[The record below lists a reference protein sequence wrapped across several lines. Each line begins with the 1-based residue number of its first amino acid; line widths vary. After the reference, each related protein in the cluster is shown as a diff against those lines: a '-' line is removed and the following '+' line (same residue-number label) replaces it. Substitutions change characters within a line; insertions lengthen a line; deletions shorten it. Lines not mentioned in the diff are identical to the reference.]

1 MLSMYYNN
9 KKLVLSIFWIILGA
23 VLMWLSIAEVL
34 DSTYWSGMGG
44 ALLAVGVLQVIRNL
58 RYRNS
63 TEYQEKVDVEYGDE
77 RNRYLRMM
85 SWAWT
90 GYIVVLIEALGV
102 VVALIMGQHTIQ
114 VILAY
119 SVCLIVGIYWIV
131 YMILKRKY

>member
-1 MLSMYYNN
+1 MYYNN

-23 VLMWLSIAEVL
+23 VLMWLAIAEVI
-34 DSTYWSGMGG
+34 DAAYWSGMGG
-44 ALLAVGVLQVIRNL
+44 ALIAVGVLQVIRNL
-58 RYRNS
+58 RYRNNP
-63 TEYQEKVDVEYGDE
+63 EYQEKLDIEYGDE
-77 RNRYLRMM
+77 RNKYLRMM

-90 GYIVVLIEALGV
+90 GYIVVLIEAIGV

>member
-1 MLSMYYNN
+1 MYYNN

-90 GYIVVLIEALGV
+90 GYLVVLIEAIGV

>member
-1 MLSMYYNN
+1 MYYNN

-114 VILAY
+114 LILAY

>member
-1 MLSMYYNN
+1 MYYNN
-9 KKLVLSIFWIILGA
+9 KKLLLSIFWIILGA
-23 VLMWLSIAEVL
+23 VLIWLSIAEVL

-58 RYRNS
+58 RYRNN
-63 TEYQEKVDVEYGDE
+63 EEFQEKVNIEYGDE
-77 RNRYLRMM
+77 RNKYLRMM

-90 GYIVVLIEALGV
+90 GYIVVLIEAVGV
-102 VVALIMGQHTIQ
+102 VAALIMGQHTIQ
-114 VILAY
+114 IILAY

>member
-1 MLSMYYNN
+1 MYYNN

-23 VLMWLSIAEVL
+23 VLIWLSIAELV

-44 ALLAVGVLQVIRNL
+44 ALIAVGVLQVIRNL
-58 RYRNS
+58 RYRNNP
-63 TEYQEKVDVEYGDE
+63 EYQEKLDIEYGDE
-77 RNRYLRMM
+77 RNKYLRMM

-90 GYIVVLIEALGV
+90 GYIVVLIEAIGV

>member
-1 MLSMYYNN
+1 MYYNN
-9 KKLVLSIFWIILGA
+9 KKLLLSIFWIILGA
-23 VLMWLSIAEVL
+23 VLIWLSIAEVV

-44 ALLAVGVLQVIRNL
+44 ALVAVGVLQVIRNL
-58 RYRNS
+58 RYRNNP
-63 TEYQEKVDVEYGDE
+63 EYQEKVNIEYGDE
-77 RNRYLRMM
+77 RNKYLRMM

-90 GYIVVLIEALGV
+90 GYIVVLIEAIGV

>member
-1 MLSMYYNN
+1 MYYNN
-9 KKLVLSIFWIILGA
+9 KRLALSIFWIILGA
-23 VLMWLSIAEVL
+23 VLMWLSIAEVV

-44 ALLAVGVLQVIRNL
+44 ALIAVGALQVIRNL
-58 RYRNS
+58 RYRNN
-63 TEYQEKVDVEYGDE
+63 TEYQEKLDIEYGDE
-77 RNRYLRMM
+77 RNKYLRMM

-90 GYIVVLIEALGV
+90 GYIVVLIEAIGV

>member
-1 MLSMYYNN
+1 MYYNN
-9 KKLVLSIFWIILGA
+9 KKLLLSIFWIILGA
-23 VLMWLSIAEVL
+23 VLIWLSIAEVV

-44 ALLAVGVLQVIRNL
+44 ALIAVGVLQVIRNL
-58 RYRNS
+58 KYRNDS
-63 TEYQEKVDVEYGDE
+63 EYQEKINIEFGDE
-77 RNRYLRMM
+77 RNKYLRMM

-90 GYIVVLIEALGV
+90 GYIVVLIEAIGV

>member
-1 MLSMYYNN
+1 MYYNN

-23 VLMWLSIAEVL
+23 VLIWLSIAEVI

-58 RYRNS
+58 RYRNNE
-63 TEYQEKVDVEYGDE
+63 EYQEKVNIEFGDE
-77 RNRYLRMM
+77 RNKYLRMM

-90 GYIVVLIEALGV
+90 GYLVVLIEAIGV
-102 VVALIMGQHTIQ
+102 VVALIAGQHTIQ
-114 VILAY
+114 MVLAY
-119 SVCLIVGIYWIV
+119 SVCMIVGIYWIV

>member
-1 MLSMYYNN
+1 MYYNN
-9 KKLVLSIFWIILGA
+9 KRLALSIFWIILGA
-23 VLMWLSIAEVL
+23 VLMWLSIAEFV

-44 ALLAVGVLQVIRNL
+44 ALIAVGALQVIRNL
-58 RYRNS
+58 RYRNN
-63 TEYQEKVDVEYGDE
+63 TEYQEKLDIEYGDE
-77 RNRYLRMM
+77 RNKYLRMM

-90 GYIVVLIEALGV
+90 GYIVVLIEAIGV

>member
-1 MLSMYYNN
+1 MYYNN
-9 KKLVLSIFWIILGA
+9 KKLLLSIFWIILGA
-23 VLMWLSIAEVL
+23 VLIWLSIAEVV

-44 ALLAVGVLQVIRNL
+44 ALIAVGVLQVIRNL
-58 RYRNS
+58 KYRND
-63 TEYQEKVDVEYGDE
+63 TEYQEKINIEFGDE
-77 RNRYLRMM
+77 RNKYLRMM

-90 GYIVVLIEALGV
+90 GYIVVLIEAIGV

>member
-1 MLSMYYNN
+1 MYYNN
-9 KKLVLSIFWIILGA
+9 KKLVLSIFWIILGV
-23 VLMWLSIAEVL
+23 VLMWLAIAEVI
-34 DSTYWSGMGG
+34 DAAYWSGMGG
-44 ALLAVGVLQVIRNL
+44 ALIAVGVLQVIRNL
-58 RYRNS
+58 RYRNNP
-63 TEYQEKVDVEYGDE
+63 EYQEKLDIEYGDE
-77 RNRYLRMM
+77 RNKYLRMM

-90 GYIVVLIEALGV
+90 GYIVVLIEAVGV

>member
-1 MLSMYYNN
+1 MYYNN

>member
-1 MLSMYYNN
+1 MYYNN
-9 KKLVLSIFWIILGA
+9 KRLALSIFWIILGA
-23 VLMWLSIAEVL
+23 VLIWLSIAEVV

-44 ALLAVGVLQVIRNL
+44 ALIAVGVLQVIRNL
-58 RYRNS
+58 RYRNN
-63 TEYQEKVDVEYGDE
+63 TEYQEKLDIEYGDE
-77 RNRYLRMM
+77 RNKYLRMM

-90 GYIVVLIEALGV
+90 GYIVVLVEAAGV

>member
-1 MLSMYYNN
+1 MYYNN
-9 KKLVLSIFWIILGA
+9 KKLVLSIFWIILGV
-23 VLMWLSIAEVL
+23 VLMWLAIAEVI
-34 DSTYWSGMGG
+34 DAAYWSGMGG
-44 ALLAVGVLQVIRNL
+44 ALIAVGVLQVIRNL
-58 RYRNS
+58 RYRNNP
-63 TEYQEKVDVEYGDE
+63 EYQEKLDIEYGDE
-77 RNRYLRMM
+77 RNKYLRMM

>member
-1 MLSMYYNN
+1 MYYNN
-9 KKLVLSIFWIILGA
+9 KRLVLSIFWIILGV
-23 VLMWLSIAEVL
+23 VLMWLAIAEVI
-34 DSTYWSGMGG
+34 DAAYWSGMGG
-44 ALLAVGVLQVIRNL
+44 ALIAVGVLQVIRNL
-58 RYRNS
+58 RYRNNP
-63 TEYQEKVDVEYGDE
+63 EYQEKLDIEYGDE
-77 RNRYLRMM
+77 RNKYLRMM

-90 GYIVVLIEALGV
+90 GYIVVLIEAIGV

>member
-1 MLSMYYNN
+1 MYYNN
-9 KKLVLSIFWIILGA
+9 KKLVLSIFWIILGV
-23 VLMWLSIAEVL
+23 VLMWLAIAEVI
-34 DSTYWSGMGG
+34 DAAYWSGMGG
-44 ALLAVGVLQVIRNL
+44 ALIAVGVLQVIRNL
-58 RYRNS
+58 RYRNNP
-63 TEYQEKVDVEYGDE
+63 EYQEKLDIEYGDE
-77 RNRYLRMM
+77 RNKYLRMM

-90 GYIVVLIEALGV
+90 GYIVVLIEAIGV

>member
-1 MLSMYYNN
+1 MYYNN
-9 KKLVLSIFWIILGA
+9 KRLVLSIFWIILGV
-23 VLMWLSIAEVL
+23 VLMWLAIAEVI
-34 DSTYWSGMGG
+34 DAAYWSGMGG
-44 ALLAVGVLQVIRNL
+44 ALIAVGVLQVIRNL
-58 RYRNS
+58 RYRNNQ
-63 TEYQEKVDVEYGDE
+63 EYQEKLDIEYGDE
-77 RNRYLRMM
+77 RNKYLRMM

-90 GYIVVLIEALGV
+90 GYIVVLIEAIGV

>member
-1 MLSMYYNN
+1 MYYNN
-9 KKLVLSIFWIILGA
+9 KKLALSFLWIILGA
-23 VLMWLSIAEVL
+23 VLMGLSVAEVL
-34 DSTYWSGMGG
+34 TSSYYSGMGG
-44 ALLAVGVLQVIRNL
+44 ALLAVGILQVIRNL
-58 RYRNS
+58 RYRNNK
-63 TEYQEKVDVEYGDE
+63 EYQEKIDVEYGDE

-90 GYIVVLIEALGV
+90 GYLVVLIEAAGV

-114 VILAY
+114 IILAY

>member
-1 MLSMYYNN
+1 MYYNN

-90 GYIVVLIEALGV
+90 GYLVVLIEAIGV

-131 YMILKRKY
+131 YMILKRKAF

>member
-1 MLSMYYNN
+1 MYYNN
-9 KKLVLSIFWIILGA
+9 KRLVLSIFWIILGA
-23 VLMWLSIAEVL
+23 VLMWLAIAEVI
-34 DSTYWSGMGG
+34 DAAYWSGMGG
-44 ALLAVGVLQVIRNL
+44 ALIAVGVLQVIRNL
-58 RYRNS
+58 RYRNNP
-63 TEYQEKVDVEYGDE
+63 EYQEKLDIEYGDE
-77 RNRYLRMM
+77 RNKYLRMM

-90 GYIVVLIEALGV
+90 GYIVVLIEAIGV

>member
-1 MLSMYYNN
+1 MYYNN

-23 VLMWLSIAEVL
+23 VLMWLTIAEVL
-34 DSTYWSGMGG
+34 DTAYWSGMGG
-44 ALLAVGVLQVIRNL
+44 ALIAVGVLQVIRNL
-58 RYRNS
+58 RYRND
-63 TEYQEKVDVEYGDE
+63 TEYQEKVNIEYGDE
-77 RNRYLRMM
+77 RNKYLRMM

-90 GYIVVLIEALGV
+90 GYIVVLIEAAGV

>member
-1 MLSMYYNN
+1 MYYNN
-9 KKLVLSIFWIILGA
+9 KKLVLSIFWIILGTA
-23 VLMWLSIAEVL
+23 LMWLSIAQVL

-44 ALLAVGVLQVIRNL
+44 ALIAVGTLQVIRNL
-58 RYRNS
+58 RYRNNA
-63 TEYQEKVDVEYGDE
+63 EYQEKVNIEYGDE
-77 RNRYLRMM
+77 RNKYLRMM

-90 GYIVVLIEALGV
+90 GYLVVLIEAIGV

>member
-1 MLSMYYNN
+1 MYYNN

-44 ALLAVGVLQVIRNL
+44 ALIAVGVLQVIRNL

-63 TEYQEKVDVEYGDE
+63 TEYQEKVNIEFNDE
-77 RNRYLRMM
+77 RNKYLRMM

-90 GYIVVLIEALGV
+90 GYLVVLIEAVGV
-102 VVALIMGQHTIQ
+102 VVALILGQHTIQ
-114 VILAY
+114 MVLAY
-119 SVCLIVGIYWIV
+119 SVCMIVGIYWIV

>member
-1 MLSMYYNN
+1 MYYNN
-9 KKLVLSIFWIILGA
+9 KRLVLSIFWIILGA
-23 VLMWLSIAEVL
+23 VLIWLSIAEVV

-44 ALLAVGVLQVIRNL
+44 ALVAVGVLQVIRNL
-58 RYRNS
+58 RYRNN
-63 TEYQEKVDVEYGDE
+63 TEYQEKLDIEYGDE
-77 RNRYLRMM
+77 RNKYLRMM

-90 GYIVVLIEALGV
+90 GYIVVLIEAIGV

>member
-1 MLSMYYNN
+1 MYYNN

-119 SVCLIVGIYWIV
+119 SVCLIVGIYWMV
-131 YMILKRKY
+131 DMILKRKY

>member
-1 MLSMYYNN
+1 MYYNN
-9 KKLVLSIFWIILGA
+9 KRLALSIFWIILGA
-23 VLMWLSIAEVL
+23 VLMWLSIAEFV

-44 ALLAVGVLQVIRNL
+44 ALIAVGALQVIRNL
-58 RYRNS
+58 RYRNN
-63 TEYQEKVDVEYGDE
+63 TEYQEKLDIEYGDE
-77 RNRYLRMM
+77 RNKYLRMM

-90 GYIVVLIEALGV
+90 GYIVVLIEAIGV
-102 VVALIMGQHTIQ
+102 GVALIMGQHTIQ